1 MTKTIIDRVEENGF
15 RVEWNN
21 GNYKVYQYSEEHKAY
36 LFYGYYADKKE
47 LKGLI

>member
-1 MTKTIIDRVEENGF
+1 MTKSTIRKVEEDGF

-21 GNYKVYQYSEEHKAY
+21 GSYKVYQYSEEQEAY

-47 LKGLI
+47 LKELL